1 MHQIRRFN
9 SVSKISLYKCHPNNT
24 LVTDN
29 IVKISTH
36 VSARSGTAIVMD
48 SMGNIMGATS
58 CSRKLLGR
66 ALFIYAASCVLLLST
81 EIQFVYARNTANL
94 GSAWSTLGKGQQVLT
109 ALTSAPS
116 YRYKLNVQELPGA
129 PAGRP
134 KCYVTVD
141 FVNPRSPDRLQV
153 WVANYLSNGIYSA
166 GGICTLKL
174 GLDGNLVLIQRG
186 SEIWSSQTANRRV
199 NAIELQ
205 DSGNLVLLTS
215 ARKIVWQSFDYPSDT
230 LVSGQKFPLGSI
242 LFAADPNWPY
252 SSAGIYSARVQETTN
267 DLALFVDFDHP
278 GYAGPIPNFNQ
289 TVGSDRYWTLE
300 SVYALIENAWQPN
313 QARYV
318 ELRNGLSVFAPGDV
332 EFIHAPSNNLNPNNT
347 FLEYARMEPDGNL
360 KTYVLLG
367 SPGYEHWE
375 LNFQALFSLC
385 QFPNGCGPYGIC
397 SGVFGPTQKCTGCP
411 RGFHPIDPSDLT
423 QGCRRVSKP
432 LSSLCGESVDMI
444 ELPGVGYALLQSF
457 YAGGDL
463 SPIYPSIQVGSPDQC
478 KAACLSDC
486 ACTSTFY
493 YNITFLGQL
502 CFKLHTNVHTLQA
515 TFSGPPAYHIAFI
528 KT

>member
-1 MHQIRRFN
+1 
-9 SVSKISLYKCHPNNT
+9 
-24 LVTDN
+24 
-29 IVKISTH
+29 
-36 VSARSGTAIVMD
+36 
-48 SMGNIMGATS
+48 
-58 CSRKLLGR
+58 
-66 ALFIYAASCVLLLST
+66 
-81 EIQFVYARNTANL
+81 
-94 GSAWSTLGKGQQVLT
+94 
-109 ALTSAPS
+109 
-116 YRYKLNVQELPGA
+116 
-129 PAGRP
+129 
-134 KCYVTVD
+134 
-141 FVNPRSPDRLQV
+141 
-153 WVANYLSNGIYSA
+153 
-166 GGICTLKL
+166 
-174 GLDGNLVLIQRG
+174 VLIQRG
-186 SEIWSSQTANRRV
+186 SEIWSSQTANKRV

-267 DLALFVDFDHP
+267 DLSLFVDFDHR
-278 GYAGPIPNFNQ
+278 GYTGPIPNFNQ

-432 LSSLCGESVDMI
+432 LSSPCGESVDII